1 MADAWH
7 FMGGDLAWSS
17 NGDIQT
23 VDSVQES
30 QQRIL
35 RRLPTN
41 PGDYIW
47 HPEYGGGIL
56 KWIGR
61 PIEETEMK
69 TDIVTQMYLEDSVV
83 QNPQPQVDFVTTV
96 GGAVTSGIRYVES
109 DSNEPVGLT
118 FSAKP

>member
-1 MADAWH
+1 MSS
-7 FMGGDLAWSS
+7 DLAWSS
-17 NGDIQT
+17 NGDLQI
-23 VDSVQES
+23 VSSVLES

-47 HPEYGGGIL
+47 HKDYGGGIL

-61 PIEETEMK
+61 PIQEPEMK
-69 TDIVTQMYLEDSVV
+69 TVIVTQMYLEQSVV
-83 QNPQPQVDFVTTV
+83 QNPQPQVDFVSTV
-96 GGAVTSGIRYVES
+96 GGAITSGIRYVES
-109 DSNEPVGLT
+109 DSNEPVTLS